1 MKHQLG
7 KDYIRKI
14 ATMEENFNAKIAEMD
29 EVVREAVET
38 KGMLVKRNEFLE
50 RVYEQDQSE
59 IRSLH
64 GKGQEMEALICELR
78 RNIQ

>member
-59 IRSLH
+59 IKNLH